1 MVHLP
6 QHVHL
11 SALSGALSMQ
21 FKGRVTKQGELV
33 VVSQKHR
40 SQMMNLNEAVAKME
54 DMLSQA
60 SEVPKGPSQLTVAR
74 VRAL

>member
-1 MVHLP
+1 
-6 QHVHL
+6 
-11 SALSGALSMQ
+11 MQ

-40 SQMMNLNEAVAKME
+40 SQRMNLNEAVAKME
-54 DMLSQA
+54 EMLLQA
-60 SEVPKGPSQLTVAR
+60 SEMPKGPSQLTVAR

>member
-1 MVHLP
+1 
-6 QHVHL
+6 
-11 SALSGALSMQ
+11 MQ
-21 FKGRVTKQGELV
+21 FKGRVTKQGELM

-40 SQMMNLNEAVAKME
+40 SQMMNLNEAVARME

-60 SEVPKGPSQLTVAR
+60 SEMPKSPSQLTVAR

>member
-1 MVHLP
+1 
-6 QHVHL
+6 
-11 SALSGALSMQ
+11 MQ

-40 SQMMNLNEAVAKME
+40 SQMMNLNEAVTRME

-60 SEVPKGPSQLTVAR
+60 SEIPKGPSHLTVAR
-74 VRAL
+74 VRTL

>member
-1 MVHLP
+1 
-6 QHVHL
+6 
-11 SALSGALSMQ
+11 MQ

-40 SQMMNLNEAVAKME
+40 SQVMNLNEAVARME
-54 DMLSQA
+54 EILSAA
-60 SEVPKGPSQLTVAR
+60 SEIPKGPSQLTVAR